1 MYIASLDSLSYE
13 IHAIGKTE
21 EECKRNMVIGFNRY
35 VKSFHNTVD
44 RWIEET
50 GVDFKDYNND
60 VWTFLHEYYGVHLY
74 DITKGYALGWE

>member
-1 MYIASLDSLSYE
+1 MYIASLDSLGYE

-44 RWIEET
+44 RWIEES
-50 GVDFKDYNND
+50 GENFNDYNND

-74 DITKGYALGWE
+74 DITKGYVLGWE